1 MHLLDE
7 LVDMG
12 NSIIV
17 TEHDPYILSNCDY
30 IVELGEGGGN
40 EGGNVIAAG
49 TPAELK
55 RTPGSGIGRYMK

>member
-40 EGGNVIAAG
+40 EGGNVIATG

-55 RTPGSGIGRYMK
+55 RTPGSVIGRYMK